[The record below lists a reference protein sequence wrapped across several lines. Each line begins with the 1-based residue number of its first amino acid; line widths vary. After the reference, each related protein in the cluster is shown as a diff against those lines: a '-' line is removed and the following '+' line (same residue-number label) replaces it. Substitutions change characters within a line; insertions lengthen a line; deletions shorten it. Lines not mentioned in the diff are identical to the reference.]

1 MEPNYV
7 SVKEYETV
15 YQYNWLQ
22 TSKVMY
28 WSSRRWWYGGEHS
41 CLPKVTYWNRVM
53 LTYIDLV
60 LLQGKDL
67 KAPPLSSRVS
77 GKVANVEHLVSSGHC
92 SLAFARFLI

>member
-28 WSSRRWWYGGEHS
+28 WSSGRWWYGGEHS

-67 KAPPLSSRVS
+67 KAPPFKFKSIGQSSKCR
-77 GKVANVEHLVSSGHC
+77 
-92 SLAFARFLI
+92 AFSKFWAL